1 MLYSRSLFVIY
12 LIYSSVCVN
21 PKLIIDPSPS
31 TMFLSVFG
39 NCGLAEIFLYIK
51 SCTYSPNHM
60 IIHQTLRLFW
70 QRLLLLFS
78 CSVLSNSLQP
88 LGLQHARFPCPS
100 PSPGACSNS
109 CPLSQW
115 CHPTTSSSV
124 VSFSSCLQ
132 SLPASG
138 SFPLSRLFTSGG
150 QITGASASTSVFPM
164 NIQDWFP
171 LGLTYLISLAKVTPS
186 KPQTNS

>member
-1 MLYSRSLFVIY
+1 VLYSRSFLVIY
-12 LIYSSVCVN
+12 LIYRSVCVN

-31 TMFLSVFG
+31 TMFLRVFG
-39 NCGLAEIFLYIK
+39 NCRLAEIFLYIQ

-60 IIHQTLRLFW
+60 IIHKTLRLFW
-70 QRLLLLFS
+70 QRLLLLLLFS

-88 LGLQHARFPCPS
+88 LGLQHARFPCLS

-109 CPLSQW
+109 CPLSWW
-115 CHPTTSSSV
+115 CDPTISSSV

-138 SFPLSRLFTSGG
+138 SFPLSWLFTSGG
-150 QITGASASTSVFPM
+150 QITGASASASVFLM

-171 LGLTYLISLAKVTPS
+171 LG
-186 KPQTNS
+186 